1 MAGSS
6 ASAGRGNQLRHSSP
20 RARARARSLLAWP
33 TRPPSRKSTIGM
45 ETRGRVAALIAAM
58 LTTIYRHEP
67 HLRHRRLQAATGCR
81 GDIGFDHWPVARHS
95 LQCSRVCDLSARR
108 GRVIRV
114 AARVLGIVALATLA
128 TPVLGE
134 DDFPLVGT
142 YTENQA
148 CKGDGSDSGVSRV
161 KITVRDIDSVFGLCT
176 ILSRKREGA
185 TFAVH
190 VECKGPGGSQMLG
203 DVNFTPRDDKIID
216 FSDQDQTYKATLYK
230 CPE

>member
-1 MAGSS
+1 MIKGAATALS
-6 ASAGRGNQLRHSSP
+6 
-20 RARARARSLLAWP
+20 
-33 TRPPSRKSTIGM
+33 
-45 ETRGRVAALIAAM
+45 VAALAM
-58 LTTIYRHEP
+58 
-67 HLRHRRLQAATGCR
+67 
-81 GDIGFDHWPVARHS
+81 
-95 LQCSRVCDLSARR
+95 
-108 GRVIRV
+108 
-114 AARVLGIVALATLA
+114 LA
-128 TPVLGE
+128 TPVVGE

-142 YTENQA
+142 YTENQV

-161 KITVRDIDSVFGLCT
+161 KITGRDIDSVFGLCT

-203 DVNFTPRDDKIID
+203 DVNFTPRDDKIVD